1 MNQINNSK
9 KIYHAAIYVRLSK
22 EDGDVATA
30 GKRESN
36 SISNQKNLIKN
47 FLKDKKDIVVVSER
61 VDDGYSG
68 SNFER
73 PAFQMMLEDIKKGI
87 VDCVVVKDLS
97 RFGREYIDAGKY
109 IERLFPALG
118 VRFIAVNDHY
128 DSLEGKSQ
136 ADEIVIPFKNL
147 INDAY
152 CRDISIKIRSHLEVK
167 RKNGEYIGAFT
178 PYGYQKDS
186 DNKNKLVIDVYA
198 ADIVKEIYRMKLS
211 GMSQTAIANALNKQ
225 GVLSPM
231 EYKHSLGI
239 RIQDNFKTHE
249 QAEWSAMSVKRIL
262 ENEVYTGTLVQGKR
276 TTPNHKVKKLM
287 KKPET
292 DWVRIEKNHEAI
304 VSERE
309 FALVQRLLGI
319 DTRTS
324 PNEEKVYPLSGLV
337 VCGDCGAMMIKRDVP
352 AGGKVYAYYICSR
365 HAATKACA
373 AHRIPMGK
381 LEETVLELVKI
392 HIENILDMKKI
403 MDFIHEVPFQELDIK
418 ELEIRKEAKEKE
430 AVRCRELRDY
440 LYEDFREGIIS
451 KEDYKEL
458 HDGYTEKR
466 KKAEEA
472 VRSIDQ
478 QISEVLESKSDKY
491 HWLDYFAEHQNIQE
505 LTRTV
510 AVELIDQILVY
521 DKLDKA
527 GKANEKSATWTWS
540 GGTVHK
546 ILENQYYAGD
556 SVHNQF
562 TNDSWAAQRQKM
574 NQKEEWII
582 IKNTHEA
589 LVSRKDFD
597 EVQEKIGHIVKRV
610 NEARKS
616 NGNNVRDFNFFKQKI
631 VCADCGK
638 TMYLYGKTK
647 GNHRRFYCGNNKLH
661 GKCTPHSITDLEVN
675 DYVLRVIRVHINVYV
690 ENVDLIRRLNQRQE
704 SIKKYDVFNRE
715 IKKCRKELE
724 KVAVHRERLFE
735 DYVCRIIDAEQYETF
750 SKQDAETEKEIQ
762 NNMEILLKHQV
773 GYEKNF
779 HTEEEW
785 ETLINKYRNTR
796 TLTKEMVNAFVEK
809 IEIHESGSI
818 TVRLVYDDMLEELRK
833 YAKEREAESCQ

>member
-1 MNQINNSK
+1 MNHINNSK

-22 EDGDVATA
+22 EDGDVATV

-36 SISNQKNLIKN
+36 SISNQKDLIKN

-118 VRFIAVNDHY
+118 VRFIAINDHY

-198 ADIVKEIYRMKLS
+198 AGIVKEIYRMKLS
-211 GMSQTAIANALNKQ
+211 GMSQTAIANVLNKQ

-352 AGGKVYAYYICSR
+352 AGGKIYAYYICSR
-365 HAATKACA
+365 HAATKECA
-373 AHRIPMGK
+373 AHRIPMKK
-381 LEETVLELVKI
+381 LEETLLELVKI
-392 HIENILDMKKI
+392 HIENFLDMKKI
-403 MDFIHEVPFQELDIK
+403 MDFIHAVPFQELDIK
-418 ELEIRKEAKEKE
+418 ELETRKEAKEKE
-430 AVRCRELRDY
+430 ANRCRELRDY

-472 VRSIDQ
+472 IRNIDQ
-478 QISEVLESKSDKY
+478 QIREILESKSDKY
-491 HWLDYFAEHQNIQE
+491 HWLDYFAAHQNIQE
-505 LTRTV
+505 ITRTV
-510 AVELIDQILVY
+510 AVELIDQILIY
-521 DKLDKA
+521 DKK
-527 GKANEKSATWTWS
+527 
-540 GGTVHK
+540 H
-546 ILENQYYAGD
+546 I
-556 SVHNQF
+556 
-562 TNDSWAAQRQKM
+562 
-574 NQKEEWII
+574 
-582 IKNTHEA
+582 
-589 LVSRKDFD
+589 
-597 EVQEKIGHIVKRV
+597 EVR
-610 NEARKS
+610 
-616 NGNNVRDFNFFKQKI
+616 FNFD
-631 VCADCGK
+631 DC
-638 TMYLYGKTK
+638 YQSL
-647 GNHRRFYCGNNKLH
+647 
-661 GKCTPHSITDLEVN
+661 
-675 DYVLRVIRVHINVYV
+675 LRQIQSMGCDISTNM
-690 ENVDLIRRLNQRQE
+690 DG
-704 SIKKYDVFNRE
+704 
-715 IKKCRKELE
+715 
-724 KVAVHRERLFE
+724 
-735 DYVCRIIDAEQYETF
+735 RI
-750 SKQDAETEKEIQ
+750 EIQ
-762 NNMEILLKHQV
+762 K
-773 GYEKNF
+773 
-779 HTEEEW
+779 
-785 ETLINKYRNTR
+785 
-796 TLTKEMVNAFVEK
+796 
-809 IEIHESGSI
+809 
-818 TVRLVYDDMLEELRK
+818 
-833 YAKEREAESCQ
+833 REVV

>member
-1 MNQINNSK
+1 MNQINTSK

-36 SISNQKNLIKN
+36 SISNQKDLIKN

-186 DNKNKLVIDVYA
+186 DNKNKLVIDAYA
-198 ADIVKEIYRMKLS
+198 AGIVKEIYRMKLS

-249 QAEWSAMSVKRIL
+249 QAEWSTMSVKRIL
-262 ENEVYTGTLVQGKR
+262 GNEVYTGT
-276 TTPNHKVKKLM
+276 
-287 KKPET
+287 
-292 DWVRIEKNHEAI
+292 
-304 VSERE
+304 
-309 FALVQRLLGI
+309 LVQRLLGI

-521 DKLDKA
+521 DKK
-527 GKANEKSATWTWS
+527 
-540 GGTVHK
+540 H
-546 ILENQYYAGD
+546 I
-556 SVHNQF
+556 
-562 TNDSWAAQRQKM
+562 
-574 NQKEEWII
+574 
-582 IKNTHEA
+582 
-589 LVSRKDFD
+589 
-597 EVQEKIGHIVKRV
+597 EVR
-610 NEARKS
+610 
-616 NGNNVRDFNFFKQKI
+616 FNFD
-631 VCADCGK
+631 DC
-638 TMYLYGKTK
+638 YQSL
-647 GNHRRFYCGNNKLH
+647 
-661 GKCTPHSITDLEVN
+661 
-675 DYVLRVIRVHINVYV
+675 LRQIQSVGC
-690 ENVDLIRRLNQRQE
+690 
-704 SIKKYDVFNRE
+704 DVSTGM
-715 IKKCRKELE
+715 
-724 KVAVHRERLFE
+724 
-735 DYVCRIIDAEQYETF
+735 DGRI
-750 SKQDAETEKEIQ
+750 EIQ
-762 NNMEILLKHQV
+762 K
-773 GYEKNF
+773 
-779 HTEEEW
+779 
-785 ETLINKYRNTR
+785 
-796 TLTKEMVNAFVEK
+796 
-809 IEIHESGSI
+809 
-818 TVRLVYDDMLEELRK
+818 
-833 YAKEREAESCQ
+833 REVV

>member
-36 SISNQKNLIKN
+36 SISNQKDLIKN

-186 DNKNKLVIDVYA
+186 DNKNKLVIDAYA
-198 ADIVKEIYRMKLS
+198 AGIVKEIYRMKLS

-324 PNEEKVYPLSGLV
+324 PNEE
-337 VCGDCGAMMIKRDVP
+337 
-352 AGGKVYAYYICSR
+352 
-365 HAATKACA
+365 
-373 AHRIPMGK
+373 
-381 LEETVLELVKI
+381 
-392 HIENILDMKKI
+392 
-403 MDFIHEVPFQELDIK
+403 
-418 ELEIRKEAKEKE
+418 
-430 AVRCRELRDY
+430 
-440 LYEDFREGIIS
+440 
-451 KEDYKEL
+451 
-458 HDGYTEKR
+458 
-466 KKAEEA
+466 
-472 VRSIDQ
+472 
-478 QISEVLESKSDKY
+478 
-491 HWLDYFAEHQNIQE
+491 
-505 LTRTV
+505 
-510 AVELIDQILVY
+510 
-521 DKLDKA
+521 
-527 GKANEKSATWTWS
+527 
-540 GGTVHK
+540 
-546 ILENQYYAGD
+546 
-556 SVHNQF
+556 
-562 TNDSWAAQRQKM
+562 
-574 NQKEEWII
+574 
-582 IKNTHEA
+582 
-589 LVSRKDFD
+589 
-597 EVQEKIGHIVKRV
+597 
-610 NEARKS
+610 
-616 NGNNVRDFNFFKQKI
+616 
-631 VCADCGK
+631 
-638 TMYLYGKTK
+638 
-647 GNHRRFYCGNNKLH
+647 
-661 GKCTPHSITDLEVN
+661 
-675 DYVLRVIRVHINVYV
+675 
-690 ENVDLIRRLNQRQE
+690 
-704 SIKKYDVFNRE
+704 
-715 IKKCRKELE
+715 
-724 KVAVHRERLFE
+724 
-735 DYVCRIIDAEQYETF
+735 RII
-750 SKQDAETEKEIQ
+750 
-762 NNMEILLKHQV
+762 
-773 GYEKNF
+773 
-779 HTEEEW
+779 
-785 ETLINKYRNTR
+785 LI
-796 TLTKEMVNAFVEK
+796 
-809 IEIHESGSI
+809 S
-818 TVRLVYDDMLEELRK
+818 
-833 YAKEREAESCQ
+833 

>member
-36 SISNQKNLIKN
+36 SISNQKDLIKN

-198 ADIVKEIYRMKLS
+198 AGIVKEIYRMKLS

-292 DWVRIEKNHEAI
+292 DWVRIEKNHEVI

-352 AGGKVYAYYICSR
+352 AGGKIYAYYICSR
-365 HAATKACA
+365 HAATKECA
-373 AHRIPMGK
+373 AHRIPMKK

-403 MDFIHEVPFQELDIK
+403 MDFIHAVPFQELDIK
-418 ELEIRKEAKEKE
+418 ELETRKEAKEKE
-430 AVRCRELRDY
+430 ANRCRELRDY

-451 KEDYKEL
+451 KDDYKEL

-472 VRSIDQ
+472 IRNIEQ
-478 QISEVLESKSDKY
+478 QIREILESKSDKY
-491 HWLDYFAEHQNIQE
+491 HWLDYFAAHQNIQE

-521 DKLDKA
+521 DKKHIEVRFNFDDCYQSLLRQMMEKS
-527 GKANEKSATWTWS
+527 GKAAIS
-540 GGTVHK
+540 
-546 ILENQYYAGD
+546 
-556 SVHNQF
+556 
-562 TNDSWAAQRQKM
+562 
-574 NQKEEWII
+574 
-582 IKNTHEA
+582 
-589 LVSRKDFD
+589 
-597 EVQEKIGHIVKRV
+597 
-610 NEARKS
+610 
-616 NGNNVRDFNFFKQKI
+616 
-631 VCADCGK
+631 
-638 TMYLYGKTK
+638 
-647 GNHRRFYCGNNKLH
+647 
-661 GKCTPHSITDLEVN
+661 
-675 DYVLRVIRVHINVYV
+675 
-690 ENVDLIRRLNQRQE
+690 
-704 SIKKYDVFNRE
+704 
-715 IKKCRKELE
+715 
-724 KVAVHRERLFE
+724 
-735 DYVCRIIDAEQYETF
+735 
-750 SKQDAETEKEIQ
+750 
-762 NNMEILLKHQV
+762 
-773 GYEKNF
+773 
-779 HTEEEW
+779 
-785 ETLINKYRNTR
+785 
-796 TLTKEMVNAFVEK
+796 
-809 IEIHESGSI
+809 
-818 TVRLVYDDMLEELRK
+818 
-833 YAKEREAESCQ
+833 

>member
-36 SISNQKNLIKN
+36 SISNQKDLIKN

-198 ADIVKEIYRMKLS
+198 AGIVKEIYRMKLS
-211 GMSQTAIANALNKQ
+211 GMSQTAIANAWNKQ

-249 QAEWSAMSVKRIL
+249 QAEWSTMSVKRIL
-262 ENEVYTGTLVQGKR
+262 GNEVYTGT
-276 TTPNHKVKKLM
+276 
-287 KKPET
+287 
-292 DWVRIEKNHEAI
+292 
-304 VSERE
+304 
-309 FALVQRLLGI
+309 LVQRLLGI

-352 AGGKVYAYYICSR
+352 AGGKVYAY
-365 HAATKACA
+365 ACWTA
-373 AHRIPMGK
+373 MVLDFLPYKQPLKPRKEK
-381 LEETVLELVKI
+381 LGIL
-392 HIENILDMKKI
+392 ENIL
-403 MDFIHEVPFQELDIK
+403 
-418 ELEIRKEAKEKE
+418 
-430 AVRCRELRDY
+430 
-440 LYEDFREGIIS
+440 IIQ
-451 KEDYKEL
+451 
-458 HDGYTEKR
+458 GR
-466 KKAEEA
+466 
-472 VRSIDQ
+472 
-478 QISEVLESKSDKY
+478 
-491 HWLDYFAEHQNIQE
+491 
-505 LTRTV
+505 
-510 AVELIDQILVY
+510 
-521 DKLDKA
+521 
-527 GKANEKSATWTWS
+527 
-540 GGTVHK
+540 
-546 ILENQYYAGD
+546 
-556 SVHNQF
+556 
-562 TNDSWAAQRQKM
+562 
-574 NQKEEWII
+574 
-582 IKNTHEA
+582 
-589 LVSRKDFD
+589 
-597 EVQEKIGHIVKRV
+597 
-610 NEARKS
+610 
-616 NGNNVRDFNFFKQKI
+616 
-631 VCADCGK
+631 
-638 TMYLYGKTK
+638 
-647 GNHRRFYCGNNKLH
+647 
-661 GKCTPHSITDLEVN
+661 
-675 DYVLRVIRVHINVYV
+675 
-690 ENVDLIRRLNQRQE
+690 RQE
-704 SIKKYDVFNRE
+704 N
-715 IKKCRKELE
+715 
-724 KVAVHRERLFE
+724 
-735 DYVCRIIDAEQYETF
+735 
-750 SKQDAETEKEIQ
+750 
-762 NNMEILLKHQV
+762 
-773 GYEKNF
+773 
-779 HTEEEW
+779 
-785 ETLINKYRNTR
+785 
-796 TLTKEMVNAFVEK
+796 
-809 IEIHESGSI
+809 
-818 TVRLVYDDMLEELRK
+818 
-833 YAKEREAESCQ
+833 

>member
-36 SISNQKNLIKN
+36 SISNQKDLIKN

-186 DNKNKLVIDVYA
+186 DNKNKLVIDAYA
-198 ADIVKEIYRMKLS
+198 AGIVKEIYR
-211 GMSQTAIANALNKQ
+211 
-225 GVLSPM
+225 
-231 EYKHSLGI
+231 
-239 RIQDNFKTHE
+239 
-249 QAEWSAMSVKRIL
+249 
-262 ENEVYTGTLVQGKR
+262 
-276 TTPNHKVKKLM
+276 
-287 KKPET
+287 
-292 DWVRIEKNHEAI
+292 
-304 VSERE
+304 
-309 FALVQRLLGI
+309 I

-521 DKLDKA
+521 DKK
-527 GKANEKSATWTWS
+527 
-540 GGTVHK
+540 H
-546 ILENQYYAGD
+546 I
-556 SVHNQF
+556 
-562 TNDSWAAQRQKM
+562 
-574 NQKEEWII
+574 
-582 IKNTHEA
+582 
-589 LVSRKDFD
+589 
-597 EVQEKIGHIVKRV
+597 EVR
-610 NEARKS
+610 
-616 NGNNVRDFNFFKQKI
+616 FNFD
-631 VCADCGK
+631 DC
-638 TMYLYGKTK
+638 YQSL
-647 GNHRRFYCGNNKLH
+647 
-661 GKCTPHSITDLEVN
+661 
-675 DYVLRVIRVHINVYV
+675 LRQIQSVGC
-690 ENVDLIRRLNQRQE
+690 
-704 SIKKYDVFNRE
+704 DVSTGM
-715 IKKCRKELE
+715 
-724 KVAVHRERLFE
+724 
-735 DYVCRIIDAEQYETF
+735 DGRI
-750 SKQDAETEKEIQ
+750 EIQ
-762 NNMEILLKHQV
+762 K
-773 GYEKNF
+773 
-779 HTEEEW
+779 
-785 ETLINKYRNTR
+785 
-796 TLTKEMVNAFVEK
+796 
-809 IEIHESGSI
+809 
-818 TVRLVYDDMLEELRK
+818 
-833 YAKEREAESCQ
+833 REVV